1 MKKLVGGVTLVVALL
16 IAAFAF
22 AGCGGAS
29 PAAQATPTVSAPPVA
44 VKLSNRIV
52 AEGRV
57 VPVRGVALSFQSS
70 GNVAEMPAAV
80 GDRVDSGKLLARLD
94 TRQLELQLAQA
105 DANLAAAHAKL
116 SQLKR
121 GPTADDL
128 AAAQQNLTSAQAAY
142 DNLMHPGAN
151 ELLALKADCDKTKA
165 LVDQAQA
172 AYDRIGGDSNPFA
185 SMTLQHAQL
194 QIAWLDYQKALALYN
209 DQVTPPSARVQ
220 QALATVQS
228 AKSQLAKLQ
237 PTAEDLAAAQASVD
251 AAQAARDL
259 IAEQIKNAKLIAP
272 FAGVVTALDLKL
284 GEYVAPG
291 VPAARIADSSKW
303 QVETT
308 DLTELNVVNVHE
320 GDAATVSLDAIP
332 GLELPGKVT
341 QIKGYGENRQGDI
354 VYTITIALDKYDER
368 LRWNM
373 TAKVTIEPKQ

>member
-165 LVDQAQA
+165 LLDQAQA

-185 SMTLQHAQL
+185 SMTPQRAQL

-209 DQVTPPSARVQ
+209 DQVTPTSARVQ

-291 VPAARIADSSKW
+291 VPVARVVDSSNW

>member
-1 MKKLVGGVTLVVALL
+1 MKKMAVGVMLVVALL

-22 AGCGGAS
+22 VGCGGAN
-29 PAAQATPTVSAPPVA
+29 PATQATPTASASPIA

-57 VPVRGVALSFQSS
+57 VPVRGVALSFQSG
-70 GNVAEMPAAV
+70 GNVAEVPAVV
-80 GDRVDSGKLLARLD
+80 GDRIESGKLIARLD

-105 DANLAAAHAKL
+105 DANLAAAQAKL
-116 SQLKR
+116 NQLKR
-121 GPTADDL
+121 GPTAEDL

-151 ELLALKADCDKTKA
+151 ELIALKTDCDKTKA

-185 SMTLQHAQL
+185 SMTPQRAQL
-194 QIAWLDYQKALALYN
+194 QIALLDYQKALALYN
-209 DQVTPPSARVQ
+209 DKITPPSAQVQ

-259 IAEQIKNAKLIAP
+259 IAEQIKDARLVAP
-272 FAGVVTALDLKL
+272 FAGIVTALDLKL

-332 GLELPGKVT
+332 GLELPGKVM

-354 VYTITIALDKYDER
+354 VYTVTIALDQYDER

-373 TAKVTIEPKQ
+373 TAKVTIEPK

>member
-1 MKKLVGGVTLVVALL
+1 MKKLAVGVMLVVALL

-165 LVDQAQA
+165 LVDHAQA

-185 SMTLQHAQL
+185 SMTPQRAQL

-209 DQVTPPSARVQ
+209 DQVTPTSARVQ

-354 VYTITIALDKYDER
+354 VYTITIARDKYDER